1 MEVTRDSAHHLLEG
15 EAKDSSG
22 VAKSRGV
29 ELPALAPEAILNSFT
44 DAITT
49 LASATGLAGSSSK
62 INAKEEDPGTVGD
75 DAIIVYDKSRPRND
89 ETTNKDRWGFYVN
102 DDFHKSLSIT
112 PEEMEARRVKEAE
125 RAKKWMRMIEKGFP
139 FLYKYRKAKL
149 KRRVR
154 KGIPDTVRSVAWFNL
169 SGAADFRQKISIE
182 SIDTATL
189 TERVVD
195 EIERDVDRTFPRH
208 FLFQEKDGIGQRSLR
223 RILQMYA
230 VIDPEVGYCQGM
242 VRRFCL

>member
-1 MEVTRDSAHHLLEG
+1 MEEKRDSTHNPFLG
-15 EAKDSSG
+15 MDVSDSPSG
-22 VAKSRGV
+22 NKG
-29 ELPALAPEAILNSFT
+29 APTSTSDDILSTFT

-49 LASATGLAGSSSK
+49 FANATGLAGSSSK
-62 INAKEEDPGTVGD
+62 ISATDPQPSASSSD
-75 DAIIVYDKSRPRND
+75 DAIIVYDKSKSSQSKPVD
-89 ETTNKDRWGFYVN
+89 ETTSKDRYGFYVN

-112 PEEMEARRVKEAE
+112 PQEMEARRIKEAE
-125 RAKKWMRMIEKGFP
+125 RAEKWMRMIKKGFP

-154 KGIPDTVRSVAWFNL
+154 KGIPDTIRSVAWYNL
-169 SGAADFRQKISIE
+169 SGAEGFRSKLPPIAN
-182 SIDTATL
+182 IDTDSL

-242 VRRFCL
+242 VS